1 MKFIKRETIRK
12 TIGDDLFVKLDKE
25 LKNVEGVKILHIF
38 PVNSVEELFSVFAL
52 IAAFLVVLLFYAGIS
67 GIPLSRVIFLIIAVV
82 ILSYVTY
89 RKPIDTYKDNFIKD
103 NELPAV
109 LNTIADALSVEMPV
123 ENILT
128 YIAENKKGQT
138 ADLIRITVNKIN
150 AGISIENALKEAA
163 EKSMNPYFKRAVNI
177 LIKTNETSQGL
188 AKQITEL
195 YEEIEEE
202 KINKKT
208 ERAAVLDN
216 ALFFPILI
224 GFIIPLVVIVLL
236 PFVNMGL
243 SLRFGF

>member
-25 LKNVEGVKILHIF
+25 LKNVGGTKILYVF
-38 PVNSVEELFSVFAL
+38 PVNSIEELFSAFAL
-52 IAAFLVVLLFYAGIS
+52 IAVFLVVLLFYAVVS
-67 GIPLSRVIFLIIAVV
+67 GTPLSRVIFLIIGTA

-89 RKPIDTYKDNFIKD
+89 KKPIDTYKDNFMKD
-103 NELPAV
+103 NELPAI
-109 LNTIADALSVEMPV
+109 LNTIADALSVGMPV

-150 AGISIENALKEAA
+150 AGIPAENALKEAA
-163 EKSMNPYFKRAVNI
+163 EKSMNPYFRRAVNI
-177 LIKTNETSQGL
+177 LIKTNETPQGL
-188 AKQITEL
+188 AKQITDL

-202 KINKKT
+202 KLNIKT
-208 ERAAVLDN
+208 EKAAVLDN

-224 GFIIPLVVIVLL
+224 GFIIPLLVMVLL